1 MDVCRDF
8 KNRIIGVGKDLFL
21 KIKKFKF
28 DIQYYFYDYYQIKRY
43 YYKRIRIIW
52 MGLCL
57 YYK

>member
-28 DIQYYFYDYYQIKRY
+28 DILYYFMIIIRLKDIIIKE
-43 YYKRIRIIW
+43 
-52 MGLCL
+52 
-57 YYK
+57 

>member
-28 DIQYYFYDYYQIKRY
+28 DIQYNIFMIIIRLKDIIIKE
-43 YYKRIRIIW
+43 
-52 MGLCL
+52 
-57 YYK
+57 

>member
-28 DIQYYFYDYYQIKRY
+28 DI
-43 YYKRIRIIW
+43 
-52 MGLCL
+52 
-57 YYK
+57 